1 MYIVVGLGRHC
12 LTQEV
17 RSTTRL
23 DTGNGSVLQTHGR
36 DMWSLEGILQEKFR

>member
-17 RSTTRL
+17 RSKTRL
-23 DTGNGSVLQTHGR
+23 DTGNGSVLQRSWERHVVTRRHFTR
-36 DMWSLEGILQEKFR
+36 EV

>member
-17 RSTTRL
+17 RNTTRI
-23 DTGNGSVLQTHGR
+23 DTGDGSVLQRSWERHVVTRRH
-36 DMWSLEGILQEKFR
+36 FT